1 MSEAAVGGEGAATA
15 ALGRRTL
22 RVLGV
27 VALCYVALI
36 ATHGGEFWPFSVYP
50 MFASAGKPWQRAL
63 VRVVAAGEGTSP
75 AGYALDELPGSALPL
90 RQHGVPQNDLSS
102 LVQRAERWSDDEL
115 RTLATMMGDLPCQA
129 PLLVLRV
136 RGSLEAGVPSER
148 ATPVARVA
156 CEGGQVRAARLLAAA
171 P

>member
-1 MSEAAVGGEGAATA
+1 MSQAEAAVAGPTPA

-22 RVLGV
+22 GTLGV
-27 VALCYVALI
+27 VTLCYVALI

-63 VRVVAAGEGTSP
+63 VRVVAADEGTSP
-75 AGYALDELPGSALPL
+75 AGYELNELPGSALPL
-90 RQHGVPQNDLSS
+90 REHGVPQNDLSS

-115 RTLATMMGDLPCQA
+115 RALATMMGDLPCRA
-129 PLLVLRV
+129 PLVVLRV
-136 RGSLEAGVPSER
+136 RGSLEAGVMSER
-148 ATPVARVA
+148 ATPVARVG

-171 P
+171 R